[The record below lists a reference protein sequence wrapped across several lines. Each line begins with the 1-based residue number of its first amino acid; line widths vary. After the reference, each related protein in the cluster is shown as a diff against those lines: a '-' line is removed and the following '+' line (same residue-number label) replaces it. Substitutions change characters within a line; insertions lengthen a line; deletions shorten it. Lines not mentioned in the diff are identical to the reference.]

1 MPLRIH
7 KLEGSVL
14 TECKPEVL
22 DALNQL
28 LKNPPYSRKHE
39 INEDLIRIRLNLDKL
54 TSPEALLDAARAAGT
69 EYRNPTPSIMLL
81 RILSAEGRNITAE
94 LNQEVL
100 DKLYKE
106 LFCVGMNVPRKV
118 RRSSLWTWRHD

>member
-7 KLEGSVL
+7 KFDGSVL

-28 LKNPPYSRKHE
+28 LKNAPYSRNHE
-39 INEDLIRIRLNLDKL
+39 FDEDLIRIQLNLVKL

-69 EYRNPTPSIMLL
+69 EYRNPNPSIMQL
-81 RILSAEGRNITAE
+81 RIFSAEGRNITAE
-94 LNQEVL
+94 LDQEVL
-100 DKLYKE
+100 DRLYKE
-106 LFCVGMNVPRKV
+106 LFCVDMNVPRKRTKIITLDMV
-118 RRSSLWTWRHD
+118 T